1 MKILGYFFASLFSVG
16 TASADVYQWYDGD
29 GDGSTWLSNSV
40 VEPYADLSQQTLWW
54 ADLPFANLQ
63 HANLILANL
72 SYANLFSAN
81 LSAANASY
89 ADLHGANLENT
100 DLAYTVF
107 VGANLG
113 SSNIGNANLFYADL
127 SDANLLQIENWESA
141 FWLTARYN
149 ENTIFPDGM
158 DPHEYGMIELAIP
171 SPATSVLFTSICFT
185 RRRRR

>member
-1 MKILGYFFASLFSVG
+1 MKILGYFLASLFSVG
-16 TASADVYQWYDGD
+16 PASADVYQWYDGD
-29 GDGSTWLSNSV
+29 GDSSTWLSNTV
-40 VEPYADLSQQTLWW
+40 VEPYANLSQQTLWW
-54 ADLPFANLQ
+54 ADLPFANLH

-89 ADLHGANLENT
+89 ADLH
-100 DLAYTVF
+100 D
-107 VGANLG
+107 ANLG

-127 SDANLLQIENWESA
+127 SDANLLQMENWESA
-141 FWLTARYN
+141 FWLSARYN

-171 SPATSVLFTSICFT
+171 SPATGVLFTCICLT